1 MRQKKLRQL
10 RKLSE
15 YNCHTPSVYKGKA
28 HGVREKISFVSVKAN
43 GKLVKIPI
51 STKYQAITIVNESK
65 MKYRIAK
72 KVYRQLKKTYNQG
85 KP

>member
-15 YNCHTPSVYKGKA
+15 YDCHATPTYKGKF
-28 HGVREKISFVSVKAN
+28 HGIRERISSITVKAN

-51 STKYQAITIVNESK
+51 TTKYRAVTIVNESK
-65 MKYRIAK
+65 AKYKIAK
-72 KVYRQLKKTYNQG
+72 KVFRELKKTYNQ
-85 KP
+85 KT